1 MGMHRWRLLAAG
13 ALLVTSCGNAADK
26 ADGKKSEVLSAE
38 VAGRSSNDPPLIVEP
53 STSVPKTAVPAEQIK
68 TTAAETAASRVTA
81 TDPLPPQPDGAS
93 NAAGAEVAI
102 RYAFQHWMLVDLD
115 KGLRA
120 QLVERGE
127 LHADSLDAGLKAARA
142 ATDRVTIPV
151 DAVRVT
157 GPSSAYVD
165 FRVLVNNAPSPSFP
179 TPITG
184 TALLENG
191 SWRVAGTV
199 VCHLSLGAIQ
209 NCGAVQARNPTSPT
223 TLVLSFVPEGIVG
236 QPAGSRL
243 EIGVPGGGGWSSA
256 FGRKTLGVL
265 AQTSV
270 GLSGL
275 APEEAASIL
284 RSGRFGVAD
293 GQPTEVAGRPAIY
306 SEGAESNQL
315 VVIRDDD
322 VVVTVKGVGL
332 SIEQLTLVAEGLTP
346 D

>member
-1 MGMHRWRLLAAG
+1 MGMDRWRLLAAS
-13 ALLVTSCGNAADK
+13 AILVASCGSTATK
-26 ADGKKSEVLSAE
+26 TEGKKSEVLAAE
-38 VAGRSSNDPPLIVEP
+38 VAGASNDPPLIVEP
-53 STSVPKTAVPAEQIK
+53 ATTAQKTTVPAEQIK
-68 TTAAETAASRVTA
+68 TTAAETAASRVAA
-81 TDPLPPQPDGAS
+81 TDPLPPQPDGAAS
-93 NAAGAEVAI
+93 ASGADVAI

-115 KGLRA
+115 KSLRA

-127 LHADSLDAGLKAARA
+127 LHADLLDAGIKAARA

-157 GPSSAYVD
+157 GPTTAYVD
-165 FRVLVNNAPSPSFP
+165 FRVLVNNAPAPSFP

-191 SWRVAGTV
+191 SWRVAGTL
-199 VCHLSLGAIQ
+199 VCLLALGAIQ
-209 NCGAVQARNPTSPT
+209 DCGAVQARNPVSPT
-223 TLVLSFVPEGIVG
+223 TLVLSFVPEGILG
-236 QPAGSRL
+236 RPAGSRL

-275 APEEAASIL
+275 AREEAASIL
-284 RSGRFGVAD
+284 SSGRFGVAN

-315 VVIRDDD
+315 VMIRNDD